1 MCGIYGYLSS
11 KRSIDPRILRSM
23 GDTLRHR
30 GPDDEGEMI
39 GEDGDLCV
47 GFGHQRLSIID
58 LSPAGRQ
65 PMSNEDGSIWITY
78 NGEIY
83 NFRALREELERKG
96 HRFKSSSD
104 TEVVIHL
111 YEELGIR
118 CLEKMNGMFAFALWD
133 RHKKTLILARDRIG
147 KKPLHYAL
155 SNEGIVFA
163 SELKALLTH
172 PSVSREIDLQSLNR
186 YLTYEYVPAPDSI
199 FKSIKKLEPG
209 HYLLYRQGATEMV
222 QYWDIPLTDNP
233 MGYKTETEYVED
245 LRERLANAVKSRL
258 VADVPVG
265 LFLSGGVDSS
275 LIAALAM
282 RANPKLECFSIGFDE
297 PSFDESRYAREVAR
311 ALNAQHQLM
320 IFSTREMLDT
330 VHSLPDI
337 LDEPLADAS
346 ILPTY
351 LLSKFASQKVKVAL
365 SGDGGDELF
374 AGYPTYQ
381 AHKLITYYDSL
392 PAFLKSALRAMAS
405 HLPVSHNNISTE
417 FKIKQFLK
425 GAGVASEIRFFIWMG
440 AFTDAEKKGLLSD
453 EVKSELRSHNTYE
466 DIFNYISKSKLTK
479 DMERI
484 LYLSM
489 KLYLQDDLLVKVDR
503 TSMANSLEVRCPLL
517 DYEFIEFA
525 CSLPMF
531 YKLNGLK
538 TKYLFKKAAMGLL
551 PASII
556 NRPKKGFGIPISRW
570 LCGELKDLMM
580 NHLNQQTIERQGLFD
595 WPYISGLMDAH
606 LSRRADHRKLLWPL
620 IVFQIWYARF
630 VARPGETRDLVSV
643 CSRRS
648 QSGKKT

>member
-1 MCGIYGYLSS
+1 
-11 KRSIDPRILRSM
+11 M
-23 GDTLRHR
+23 GNILRHR

-39 GEDGDLCV
+39 SENGDCCL
-47 GFGHQRLSIID
+47 GLGHQRLSIID
-58 LSPAGRQ
+58 LSRAGRQ
-65 PMSNEDGSIWITY
+65 PMSNGDGSIWITY

-83 NFRALREELERKG
+83 NFGILREELERKG
-96 HRFKSSSD
+96 YQFRSNSD
-104 TEVVIHL
+104 TEVIIHL
-111 YEELGIR
+111 YEELGVR
-118 CLEKMNGMFAFALWD
+118 CLERLNGMFAFALWD
-133 RHKKTLILARDRIG
+133 QHKKTLFLARDRIG
-147 KKPLHYAL
+147 KKPLHYVL
-155 SNEGIVFA
+155 SSEGIVFA

-172 PSVSREIDLQSLNR
+172 PGVSREIDLKSLNR
-186 YLTYEYVPAPDSI
+186 YLTYEYVPAPDTI

-209 HYLLYRQGATEMV
+209 HYLLYRQGATELV
-222 QYWDIPLTDNP
+222 QFWDIPLTDNP
-233 MGYKTETEYVED
+233 MGYKTEGEYVED
-245 LRERLANAVKSRL
+245 LRERLAAAVKSRL

-265 LFLSGGVDSS
+265 VFLSGGLDSGM
-275 LIAALAM
+275 IAALAT
-282 RANPKLECFSIGFDE
+282 RANSNLECFSIGFDE

-311 ALNAQHQLM
+311 ALNAEHRLM
-320 IFSTREMLDT
+320 MFSTREMLDII
-330 VHSLPDI
+330 HRLPDL

-351 LLSKFASQKVKVAL
+351 LLSKFASERVKVAL

-381 AHKLITYYDSL
+381 AHKLVTYYDSL
-392 PAFLKSALRAMAS
+392 PGFLKTALRSVAF

-440 AFTDAEKKGLLSD
+440 AFTEAEKRRLLSE
-453 EVKSELRSHNTYE
+453 EVKNELRNHNTYE
-466 DIFNYISKSKLTK
+466 DIFNYISRSKLTK

-517 DYEFIEFA
+517 DHELVEFV

-531 YKLNGLK
+531 YKLHGIK
-538 TKYLFKKAAMGLL
+538 TKYLFKKAAAGFL

-556 NRPKKGFGIPISRW
+556 QRPKKGFGIPVSRW

-580 NHLNQQTIERQGLFD
+580 SHLNQETIARQGLFD
-595 WPYISGLMDAH
+595 WSYIKGLMDAH
-606 LSRRADHRKLLWPL
+606 IGRRADHRKLLWPL
-620 IVFQIWYARF
+620 IVFQIWYEKF
-630 VARPGETRDLVSV
+630 VARPG
-643 CSRRS
+643 
-648 QSGKKT
+648 

>member
-1 MCGIYGYLSS
+1 MCGIYGYLSL
-11 KRSIDPRILRSM
+11 KRSIDPTILRSM
-23 GDTLRHR
+23 GDTLKHR

-39 GEDGDLCV
+39 SDDGDLCV

-65 PMSNEDGSIWITY
+65 PMSNEDGSICITY

-83 NFRALREELERKG
+83 NFRALRVELERKG
-96 HRFKSSSD
+96 HRFKSNSD
-104 TEVVIHL
+104 TEVVLRL

-118 CLEKMNGMFAFALWD
+118 CLDRLNGMFAFALWD
-133 RHKKTLILARDRIG
+133 RHKKTLFLARDRIG

-155 SNEGIVFA
+155 SSQGVVFA
-163 SELKALLTH
+163 SEIKALLQH
-172 PSVSREIDLQSLNR
+172 PGVSREIDLKSLNR

-209 HYLLYRQGATEMV
+209 HYLMYRQGTAERV

-233 MGYKTETEYVED
+233 MGYQTEEEYVED
-245 LRERLANAVKSRL
+245 LRERLDKAVKSRL

-265 LFLSGGVDSS
+265 LFLSGGLDSAM
-275 LIAALAM
+275 IAALAT
-282 RANPKLECFSIGFDE
+282 RANSNLECFSIGFDE

-311 ALNAQHQLM
+311 TLNAQHQLM
-320 IFSTREMLDT
+320 IFSTREMLET
-330 VHSLPDI
+330 VARLPDL

-351 LLSKFASQKVKVAL
+351 LLSKFASGRVKVAL

-381 AHKLITYYDSL
+381 AHKLVTYFDSL
-392 PAFLKSALRAMAS
+392 PGFLKSALRTIGF

-425 GAGVASEIRFFIWMG
+425 GAGVSSEIRFFIWMG
-440 AFTDAEKKGLLSD
+440 AFTDAEKRGLLSD
-453 EVKSELRSHNTYE
+453 EVKGELRSHNTYE
-466 DIFNYISKSKLTK
+466 DIFNYINKSRLTK

-517 DYEFIEFA
+517 DYEFIEFV

-531 YKLNGLK
+531 YKLKGLK
-538 TKYLFKKAAMGLL
+538 TKYLLKKAATGLL

-556 NRPKKGFGIPISRW
+556 QRPKKGFGIPVSRW
-570 LCGELKDLMM
+570 LCGELKELMM
-580 NHLNQQTIERQGLFD
+580 SHLNQQTIERQGLFNWTYVRD
-595 WPYISGLMDAH
+595 LMDGH
-606 LSRRADHRKLLWPL
+606 LKRRADHRKLLWPL
-620 IVFQIWYARF
+620 IVFQIWYERF
-630 VARPGETRDLVSV
+630 VGRPG
-643 CSRRS
+643 
-648 QSGKKT
+648 

>member
-1 MCGIYGYLSS
+1 MCGIYGYLTS

-83 NFRALREELERKG
+83 NFIALREELERKG

-172 PSVSREIDLQSLNR
+172 PGVSREIDLKSLNR

-209 HYLLYRQGATEMV
+209 HYLLYRQGSTEMV

-233 MGYKTETEYVED
+233 MGYKTEAEYVED

-297 PSFDESRYAREVAR
+297 PSFDESRYARQVAR
-311 ALNAQHQLM
+311 VLNAQHQLM

-330 VHSLPDI
+330 IHKLPDI

-392 PAFLKSALRAMAS
+392 PAFLKSALRTMAS
-405 HLPVSHNNISTE
+405 HLPVSHDNISTE

-630 VARPGETRDLVSV
+630 VARPG
-643 CSRRS
+643 
-648 QSGKKT
+648 

>member
-83 NFRALREELERKG
+83 NFIALREELERKG

-172 PSVSREIDLQSLNR
+172 PGVSREIDLKSLNR

-209 HYLLYRQGATEMV
+209 HYLLYRQGSTEMV

-233 MGYKTETEYVED
+233 MGYKTEAEYVED

-297 PSFDESRYAREVAR
+297 PSFDESRYARQVAR
-311 ALNAQHQLM
+311 VLNAQHQLM

-330 VHSLPDI
+330 IHNLPDI

-392 PAFLKSALRAMAS
+392 PAFLKSALRTMAS
-405 HLPVSHNNISTE
+405 HLPVSHDNISTE

-630 VARPGETRDLVSV
+630 VARPG
-643 CSRRS
+643 
-648 QSGKKT
+648 

>member
-1 MCGIYGYLSS
+1 
-11 KRSIDPRILRSM
+11 M

-118 CLEKMNGMFAFALWD
+118 CLEKLNGMFAFALWD
-133 RHKKTLILARDRIG
+133 RHKKTLYSGSGSNRQETA
-147 KKPLHYAL
+147 AL
-155 SNEGIVFA
+155 CTLQRRHCVCLGNKGV
-163 SELKALLTH
+163 LTH
-172 PSVSREIDLQSLNR
+172 CAVSREIDLKSLNR
-186 YLTYEYVPAPDSI
+186 YLTYEYVPAPDTI

-209 HYLLYRQGATEMV
+209 HYLLYRQGATEMI

-233 MGYKTETEYVED
+233 MGYKTEAEYVED

-265 LFLSGGVDSS
+265 LFLSGGVDSG

-320 IFSTREMLDT
+320 MFSTREMLDT
-330 VHSLPDI
+330 IHSLPDI

-440 AFTDAEKKGLLSD
+440 AFTDAEKRGLLSD

-538 TKYLFKKAAMGLL
+538 TKYIFKKAAMGLL

-556 NRPKKGFGIPISRW
+556 NRPKKGFGIPVSRW

-580 NHLNQQTIERQGLFD
+580 SHLNQETVERQGLFD

-606 LSRRADHRKLLWPL
+606 LSRRSDHRKLLWPL

-630 VARPGETRDLVSV
+630 VARPG
-643 CSRRS
+643 
-648 QSGKKT
+648 

>member
-1 MCGIYGYLSS
+1 MCGIYGYLSL
-11 KRSIDPRILRSM
+11 KTSIDPRILRSM
-23 GDTLRHR
+23 GDSLRHR

-39 GEDGDLCV
+39 GEDGDFCV

-58 LSPAGRQ
+58 LSAAGRQ
-65 PMSNEDGSIWITY
+65 PMSNRDGSIWISY

-83 NFRALREELERKG
+83 NFRVLREELEQKG
-96 HRFKSSSD
+96 HRFRSNTD
-104 TEVVIHL
+104 TEVIIHL
-111 YEELGIR
+111 YEELGIG
-118 CLEKMNGMFAFALWD
+118 CLEKLNGMFAFALWD
-133 RHKKTLILARDRIG
+133 RHKKTLFLARDRIG

-155 SNEGIVFA
+155 SSEGIVFA
-163 SELKALLTH
+163 SELKALLAH
-172 PSVSREIDLQSLNR
+172 PGVSRELDLKSLNR
-186 YLTYEYVPAPDSI
+186 YLTYEYVPAPDTI

-209 HYLLYRQGATEMV
+209 HYLRYRQGATELI

-233 MGYKTETEYVED
+233 MGYKTEAEYVED
-245 LRERLANAVKSRL
+245 LRERLGAAVQSRL

-265 LFLSGGVDSS
+265 VFLSGGLDSGM
-275 LIAALAM
+275 IAALATK
-282 RANPKLECFSIGFDE
+282 ANSKLECFSIGFEE

-311 ALNAQHQLM
+311 ALSAQHHLM
-320 IFSTREMLDT
+320 IFSTGELLDT
-330 VHSLPDI
+330 VHKLSDL

-346 ILPTY
+346 VLPTY
-351 LLSKFASQKVKVAL
+351 LLSKFAAQKVKVAL

-381 AHKLITYYDSL
+381 AHKLVTYYDSL
-392 PAFLKSALRAMAS
+392 PGFLKSALRNVAS
-405 HLPVSHNNISTE
+405 YLPVSHNNISTE

-440 AFTDAEKKGLLSD
+440 AFTDGEKRRLLSD

-466 DIFNYISKSKLTK
+466 DIFDYISKSKLTK

-517 DYEFIEFA
+517 DHEFVEFA
-525 CSLPMF
+525 CSLPLF

-538 TKYLFKKAAMGLL
+538 TKYLLKKAAAGFL

-556 NRPKKGFGIPISRW
+556 QRPKKGFGIPVSRW

-580 NHLNQQTIERQGLFD
+580 SHLNQETIERQGLFD
-595 WPYISGLMDAH
+595 WAYVRSLMDAH
-606 LSRRADHRKLLWPL
+606 LGRRADHRKLLWPL
-620 IVFQIWYARF
+620 IVFQIWYERY
-630 VARPGETRDLVSV
+630 VASPR
-643 CSRRS
+643 
-648 QSGKKT
+648 

>member
-1 MCGIYGYLSS
+1 MCGIYGYLTS
-11 KRSIDPRILRSM
+11 KRSIDPRVLRSM

-83 NFRALREELERKG
+83 NFIALRAELERKG

-172 PSVSREIDLQSLNR
+172 PGVSREIDLKSLNR

-222 QYWDIPLTDNP
+222 QYWDLPLTDNP
-233 MGYKTETEYVED
+233 MGYKTEAEYVED

-311 ALNAQHQLM
+311 VLNAQHQLM

-330 VHSLPDI
+330 IHKLPDI

-381 AHKLITYYDSL
+381 AHKLITYFDSL
-392 PAFLKSALRAMAS
+392 PAFLKSALRTIAS

-417 FKIKQFLK
+417 FKLKQFLK

-440 AFTDAEKKGLLSD
+440 AFTDAEKRGLLSD

-517 DYEFIEFA
+517 DYELVEFA

-531 YKLNGLK
+531 YKLNGLR

-630 VARPGETRDLVSV
+630 VARPG
-643 CSRRS
+643 
-648 QSGKKT
+648 

>member
-1 MCGIYGYLSS
+1 
-11 KRSIDPRILRSM
+11 
-23 GDTLRHR
+23 
-30 GPDDEGEMI
+30 
-39 GEDGDLCV
+39 
-47 GFGHQRLSIID
+47 
-58 LSPAGRQ
+58 
-65 PMSNEDGSIWITY
+65 
-78 NGEIY
+78 
-83 NFRALREELERKG
+83 
-96 HRFKSSSD
+96 
-104 TEVVIHL
+104 
-111 YEELGIR
+111 
-118 CLEKMNGMFAFALWD
+118 
-133 RHKKTLILARDRIG
+133 
-147 KKPLHYAL
+147 
-155 SNEGIVFA
+155 
-163 SELKALLTH
+163 
-172 PSVSREIDLQSLNR
+172 
-186 YLTYEYVPAPDSI
+186 
-199 FKSIKKLEPG
+199 
-209 HYLLYRQGATEMV
+209 MV

-233 MGYKTETEYVED
+233 MGYKTEAEYVED

-330 VHSLPDI
+330 IHSLPDI

-630 VARPGETRDLVSV
+630 VARPG
-643 CSRRS
+643 
-648 QSGKKT
+648 

>member
-83 NFRALREELERKG
+83 NFIALRAELERKG

-147 KKPLHYAL
+147 KKPLHYTL

-172 PSVSREIDLQSLNR
+172 PGVSREIDLKSLNR

-209 HYLLYRQGATEMV
+209 HYLLYRQGSTEMV

-233 MGYKTETEYVED
+233 MGYKTEAEYVED

-297 PSFDESRYAREVAR
+297 PSFDESRYARQVAR
-311 ALNAQHQLM
+311 VLNAQHQLM

-330 VHSLPDI
+330 IHNLPDI

-392 PAFLKSALRAMAS
+392 PAFLKSALRTIAS

-417 FKIKQFLK
+417 FKLKQFLK

-466 DIFNYISKSKLTK
+466 HIFNYISKSKLTK

-630 VARPGETRDLVSV
+630 VARPG
-643 CSRRS
+643 
-648 QSGKKT
+648 

>member
-1 MCGIYGYLSS
+1 MCGIYGYLSL
-11 KRSIDPRILRSM
+11 KTSIDPRILRSM

-39 GEDGDLCV
+39 GDDGDSSV

-65 PMSNEDGSIWITY
+65 PMSNRDGSIWITY

-83 NFRALREELERKG
+83 NFKILREELERKG
-96 HRFKSSSD
+96 YQFRSNSD
-104 TEVVIHL
+104 TEVIIHL

-118 CLEKMNGMFAFALWD
+118 CLERLNGMFAFALWD
-133 RHKKTLILARDRIG
+133 RHEKTLFLARDRIG

-155 SNEGIVFA
+155 SGEGIVFA
-163 SELKALLTH
+163 SELKALLAH
-172 PSVSREIDLQSLNR
+172 PSIPREIDLKSLNR
-186 YLTYEYVPAPDSI
+186 YLTYEYVPAPDTI

-209 HYLLYRQGATEMV
+209 HYLLYRRGVRELI

-233 MGYKTETEYVED
+233 MGYKTEVEYAED
-245 LRERLANAVKSRL
+245 LRERLATAVKARL

-265 LFLSGGVDSS
+265 VFLSGGLDSS
-275 LIAALAM
+275 MIAALAT
-282 RANPKLECFSIGFDE
+282 RANSKLECFSIGFDE

-311 ALNAQHQLM
+311 ALNAKHQLM
-320 IFSTREMLDT
+320 IFSTRELLDT
-330 VHSLPDI
+330 IHKLPDL

-351 LLSKFASQKVKVAL
+351 LLSKFASQRVKVAL

-381 AHKLITYYDSL
+381 AHKLVTYYDSL
-392 PAFLKSALRAMAS
+392 PLFVKTALRSIAS

-440 AFTDAEKKGLLSD
+440 AFTDGEKRQLLSD
-453 EVKSELRSHNTYE
+453 EVKSELRRYNTYE
-466 DIFNYISKSKLTK
+466 DIFNYISKSKLTN

-517 DYEFIEFA
+517 DYEFVEFV
-525 CSLPMF
+525 CGLPMF

-538 TKYLFKKAAMGLL
+538 TKYLFKRAAAGFL

-556 NRPKKGFGIPISRW
+556 RRPKKGFGIPVSRW

-580 NHLNQQTIERQGLFD
+580 RHLNQETIERQGLFD
-595 WPYISGLMDAH
+595 WTYVKSLVDAH
-606 LSRRADHRKLLWPL
+606 LRRVADHRKLLWPL
-620 IVFQIWYARF
+620 IVFQIWHEKF
-630 VARPGETRDLVSV
+630 VARPR
-643 CSRRS
+643 
-648 QSGKKT
+648 

>member
-83 NFRALREELERKG
+83 NFIALREELERKG

-147 KKPLHYAL
+147 KKPLHYTL

-172 PSVSREIDLQSLNR
+172 PGVSREIDLKSLNR

-233 MGYKTETEYVED
+233 MGYKTEAEYVED

-297 PSFDESRYAREVAR
+297 PSFDESRYARQVAR

-330 VHSLPDI
+330 IHNLPDI

-453 EVKSELRSHNTYE
+453 EVKNELRSHNTYE

-630 VARPGETRDLVSV
+630 VARPG
-643 CSRRS
+643 
-648 QSGKKT
+648 

>member
-1 MCGIYGYLSS
+1 
-11 KRSIDPRILRSM
+11 M

-83 NFRALREELERKG
+83 NFRALREELERKR

-118 CLEKMNGMFAFALWD
+118 CLEKLNGMFAFALWD

-155 SNEGIVFA
+155 SSEGIVFA

-172 PSVSREIDLQSLNR
+172 PGVSREIDLKSLNR
-186 YLTYEYVPAPDSI
+186 YLTYEYVPAPDTI

-209 HYLLYRQGATEMV
+209 HYMLYRQGATEMI

-233 MGYKTETEYVED
+233 MGYKTEAEYVED

-330 VHSLPDI
+330 IHKLPDI

-392 PAFLKSALRAMAS
+392 PAFLKSALRTIAS
-405 HLPVSHNNISTE
+405 HLPVSHDNISTE

-630 VARPGETRDLVSV
+630 VARPG
-643 CSRRS
+643 
-648 QSGKKT
+648 

>member
-1 MCGIYGYLSS
+1 MCGIYGYLSHHADVD
-11 KRSIDPRILRSM
+11 RRILEAM
-23 GDTLRHR
+23 GATLRHR

-39 GEDGDLCV
+39 GEDGDASV

-58 LSPAGRQ
+58 LSAAGRQ
-65 PMSNEDGSIWITY
+65 PMSNRDGSIWITF

-83 NFRALREELERKG
+83 NFRILREELERKG
-96 HRFKSSSD
+96 YQFKSNSD
-104 TEVVIHL
+104 TEVIIHL
-111 YEELGIR
+111 YQELGIR
-118 CLEKMNGMFAFALWD
+118 CLERLNGMFAFALWD
-133 RHKKTLILARDRIG
+133 RHEKTLFLARDRIG

-155 SNEGIVFA
+155 SGDGIVFA
-163 SELKALLTH
+163 SELKALLAH
-172 PSVSREIDLQSLNR
+172 PSVPREIDLRSLNR
-186 YLTYEYVPAPDSI
+186 YLTYEYIPAPDTI
-199 FKSIKKLEPG
+199 FKGIKKLEPG
-209 HYLLYRQGATEMV
+209 HYLLYRQGATELV
-222 QYWDIPLTDNP
+222 QYWDIPITDNP
-233 MGYKTETEYVED
+233 MGYKTEAEYVED
-245 LRERLANAVKSRL
+245 LRERLDRAVKSRL

-265 LFLSGGVDSS
+265 LFLSGGLDSGM
-275 LIAALAM
+275 IAAMAT
-282 RANPKLECFSIGFDE
+282 RANSKLECFSIGFDE

-311 ALNAQHQLM
+311 ALNAEHQLM
-320 IFSTREMLDT
+320 IFNTREMLDII
-330 VHSLPDI
+330 HKLPDI
-337 LDEPLADAS
+337 LDEPMADAS
-346 ILPTY
+346 VLPTY
-351 LLSKFASQKVKVAL
+351 LLSKFASQRVKVAL

-392 PAFLKSALRAMAS
+392 PAFFKTALRTVAFR
-405 HLPVSHNNISTE
+405 LPVSHNNISTE

-517 DYEFIEFA
+517 DYEFIEFV

-538 TKYLFKKAAMGLL
+538 TKYLFKKAATGLL

-556 NRPKKGFGIPISRW
+556 RRPKKGFGIPVSRW

-580 NHLNQQTIERQGLFD
+580 SHLNQETIERQGLFD
-595 WPYISGLMDAH
+595 WTFVKSLMDAH
-606 LSRRADHRKLLWPL
+606 LTRRADHRKLLWPL

-630 VARPGETRDLVSV
+630 GARPR
-643 CSRRS
+643 
-648 QSGKKT
+648 